1 MQASAVK
8 LESRRFGIKILQP
21 LKVREKS
28 FMRELEA
35 LKPEAIVVVAYGQI
49 LPSEI
54 IHLPEYGCINLHAS
68 LLPKYRGAAPIN
80 WAIINGETVTGV
92 TTMLM
97 DEGLDTGPVLLQKEV
112 EIERTDTARTLS
124 EKLSKVGA
132 ELLVET
138 LEGLENKS
146 IKPVPQTGEACYAPV
161 LKKGDG
167 RISWSKG
174 AYELYNLVRG
184 LYPWPGAFS
193 FLEGKR
199 LRILWAEPLSGNGP
213 AGVIVKATKGELI
226 VGTGE
231 EVLSIKEIQPEG
243 KKQMTVSDFL
253 HGHNIREG
261 MRFEEQLD

>member
-1 MQASAVK
+1 MQACPVK

-21 LKVREKS
+21 LRVREKS
-28 FMRELEA
+28 FIMELEA

-54 IHLPEYGCINLHAS
+54 IHLPEHGGINLHAS

-97 DEGLDTGPVLLQKEV
+97 DEGIDTGPILLQKEV
-112 EIERTDTARTLS
+112 ELERTDTARTLS

-138 LEGLENKS
+138 LDGLENKS
-146 IKPVPQTGEACYAPV
+146 IKPVPQTGDTSYAPM
-161 LKKGDG
+161 LKKDDG

-174 AYELYNLVRG
+174 AYKLYNLVRG

-199 LRILWAEPLSGNGP
+199 LRILWAEPLSGSGP
-213 AGVIVKATKGELI
+213 AGVIVKATKCELI
-226 VGTGE
+226 VGTGKG
-231 EVLSIKEIQPEG
+231 VLAIKEIQPEG
-243 KKQMTVSDFL
+243 KKQMPVADFL

-261 MRFEEQLD
+261 MIFEK